1 MELQMPRD
9 EIKYID
15 AATRLKSLRV
25 AKGISV
31 SKLAEKLGVSTPR
44 YRTWERIFGPLPQ
57 RQYGD
62 AINRILSDL
71 DTETRW
77 PVAEDSPPSS
87 DTLNFDAL
95 GNRAAK
101 RRESLNFS
109 KSFVAVKIGV
119 SAPTL
124 KSWETSLPE
133 CHRGEK
139 EDAWEDVLDVPRG
152 WLRHSSF
159 SNPEFPLNVFDL
171 TDSEFNSVA
180 DEIRAIGSWLSRQHV
195 ATRTWNFDVLS
206 EQERRRAIMFAD
218 RYGVS
223 GEDKTTLQAIGDR
236 FGLTRERVRQIIDGM
251 TSRARAGQFNLPK
264 LMQLKAAASM
274 AELCAVTEFQAKNR
288 DLLGGVSLADADRF
302 AREIMGF
309 NVASISGR
317 TFGLSSNT
325 LQPMIIESGAQ
336 EIMIAVRAASL
347 RMMRSCGAAHILFVT
362 GLVSEA
368 IDKAVA
374 LASVRGVVEAID
386 GMEWLTPDE
395 DWFWLGPDTAKNRVL
410 EAVRKVL
417 AAACRKVDVE
427 DLHQAVCRS
436 RRAYYKSDVRA
447 QPPEIEVPQDV
458 LREILLRVPWL
469 SVVQMNDF
477 FLTEDIAIEDVLNSS
492 ELAIVRVIKE
502 HGGAV
507 TRQVLNKKFVDT
519 GRFSLPNLQMVLN
532 TSPVIRQLGYGIYG
546 LRGRELP
553 QKAFSDAHARITRFA
568 SPVDMTEDGWCEFKF
583 SISEAG
589 LRNNIADI
597 PSGVLKVIPRGIY
610 TAEGVVTGTIS
621 LGTISSAPSRTGSL
635 VVLLRKANIQPGE
648 PLLFRIHPESMRVV
662 ISRVEQLES
671 R

>member
-1 MELQMPRD
+1 MELQMPSD
-9 EIKYID
+9 KIKYID

-31 SKLAEKLGVSTPR
+31 PKLAEKLGVSAPR

-62 AINRILSDL
+62 AINQVLSDL

-87 DTLNFDAL
+87 DTLNFDEL

-101 RRESLNFS
+101 RRKSLNFS
-109 KSFVAVKIGV
+109 RTFVAAKMGV
-119 SAPTL
+119 STPTL
-124 KSWETSLPE
+124 KSWETSLPKH
-133 CHRGEK
+133 HRGER

-159 SNPEFPLNVFDL
+159 CPVPLEDAVLHFPEL
-171 TDSEFNSVA
+171 SSVA
-180 DEIRAIGSWLSRQHV
+180 DEIRAIGSWLSRQHA

-223 GEDKTTLQAIGDR
+223 GEDKTTLQIIGDR
-236 FGLTRERVRQIIDGM
+236 FGLTRERVRQIIDVM
-251 TSRARAGQFNLPK
+251 TNRARGAQFNLPK
-264 LMQLKAAASM
+264 LAQLKAAVST
-274 AELCAVTEFQAKNR
+274 AELCAVTEFQATYR

-302 AREIMGF
+302 AREILGF
-309 NVASISGR
+309 SVASISGR
-317 TFGLSSNT
+317 TFGLTSST

-347 RMMRSCGAAHILFVT
+347 RMIRSCGAAHLLFVT

-368 IDKAVA
+368 IGKAVA
-374 LASVRGVVEAID
+374 LGNVRSVLAAID

-395 DWFWLGPDTAKNRVL
+395 DWFWLGPDTANNRVL

-436 RRAYYKSDVRA
+436 RRAYYKSDIRA
-447 QPPEIEVPQDV
+447 QPPEIEVPQEV

-477 FLTEDIAIEDVLNSS
+477 ILTEDVAVEDVLNSS
-492 ELAIVRVIKE
+492 ELAIVRVIEE
-502 HGGAV
+502 HGGAA
-507 TRQVLNKKFVDT
+507 TRQVFNKMFVDT
-519 GRFSLPNLQMVLN
+519 GAFSLPNLQIVLT

-546 LRGRELP
+546 VRGTEFP
-553 QKAFSDAHARITRFA
+553 QKAYSVAHASVTKFTSR
-568 SPVDMTEDGWCEFKF
+568 VDKKEDGWCEFMF
-583 SISEAG
+583 SISPAG
-589 LRNNIADI
+589 LRNNNADI
-597 PSGVLKVIPRGIY
+597 PMGVLKVIPRGIY

-621 LGTISSAPSRTGSL
+621 LGTISSAPSRTGGL

-648 PLLFRIHPESMRVV
+648 PLLFRIHPESMRAV
-662 ISRVEQLES
+662 ITRVEPMEAS
-671 R
+671 